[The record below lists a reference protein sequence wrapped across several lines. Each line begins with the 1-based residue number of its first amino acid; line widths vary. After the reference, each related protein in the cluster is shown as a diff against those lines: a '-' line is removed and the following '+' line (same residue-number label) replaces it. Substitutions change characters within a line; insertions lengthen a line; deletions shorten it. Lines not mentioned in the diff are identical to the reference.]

1 MLTKQTILVISL
13 CAGLLFACPVWAKSG
28 KHTIHQLQE
37 SIAQQK
43 QKHLAMQKAFKKAD
57 EQVNHLNHQL
67 KKTDKK
73 LKQQHASLKDLDT
86 QQQTLS
92 QQLKTQQTILAKAIV
107 QAYKIRKNPT
117 IQMIINDQNPEK
129 ASRML
134 HYYASLNDKHIQSI
148 TALQLTLANL
158 QSTAQQMKHYQEA
171 LRQSLV
177 DQRQQKKSLSKTRA
191 QKTSILKKLEA
202 SIHSNQQALNQL
214 KKDKQDLDIVVKQLN
229 RPKKK
234 TTKHFGKHSLPWP
247 THGKIVQHFG
257 TTIKKSELRTHG
269 IVIKSHEGDPV
280 FAVANGKVIFA
291 KWMSGFGLLMIVEH
305 DNGFLS
311 LYGRNDSLDA
321 EVNDHVKAGDQIAS
335 VGHSGAFSQSGLYFA
350 IRQGDKPV
358 DPEKLLAKSG

>member
-214 KKDKQDLDIVVKQLN
+214 KKDKQDLDIVVKFL
-229 RPKKK
+229 
-234 TTKHFGKHSLPWP
+234 
-247 THGKIVQHFG
+247 
-257 TTIKKSELRTHG
+257 LR
-269 IVIKSHEGDPV
+269 
-280 FAVANGKVIFA
+280 F
-291 KWMSGFGLLMIVEH
+291 
-305 DNGFLS
+305 
-311 LYGRNDSLDA
+311 
-321 EVNDHVKAGDQIAS
+321 
-335 VGHSGAFSQSGLYFA
+335 GHSHS
-350 IRQGDKPV
+350 V
-358 DPEKLLAKSG
+358 CLLRCL